1 MTATQGIFP
10 DLLKVKRKK
19 TTQNERGIKWVGGG
33 VGGEEW
39 ASSECQSWVANYLH
53 VHGRSGCCLVA
64 VWLAGKKAKEREGSL
79 SLLSAQATSLLTGQN
94 SWRSLPFPSRPPS
107 KAPWIHFGF
116 SSPQSL
122 HQPPAFTRFA
132 LRQPP
137 RPSLALPLQSPA
149 TRKIVYGLKPQMA
162 DFLKERGRGRERSER
177 VRGRERGSE
186 KNAPREQ
193 QKSQLS

>member
-1 MTATQGIFP
+1 M
-10 DLLKVKRKK
+10 
-19 TTQNERGIKWVGGG
+19 
-33 VGGEEW
+33 GGEEW

-53 VHGRSGCCLVA
+53 VHARSGCCLVA

-79 SLLSAQATSLLTGQN
+79 SLLSVQARSLLTGQN
-94 SWRSLPFPSRPPS
+94 SWRSLQFPSCPPC
-107 KAPWIHFGF
+107 KAPGIHFGF

-132 LRQPP
+132 LHQPP

-162 DFLKERGRGRERSER
+162 DFLKERGRGREREEWEGEGER
-177 VRGRERGSE
+177 EGEREECTQRTT
-186 KNAPREQ
+186 K
-193 QKSQLS
+193 KSVILTLLYPPHRTEEE